1 MAEKTFVMTEDQSAD
16 LSFTLSGQGLCD
28 NTIYYV
34 ERCVP
39 DSIKGIYAKDVM
51 RLAISLQVEENK
63 KTEKKGRPRK
73 KPVKIEKEKQ
83 TVS

>member
-1 MAEKTFVMTEDQSAD
+1 MTKTLLE
-16 LSFTLSGQGLCD
+16 
-28 NTIYYV
+28 
-34 ERCVP
+34 
-39 DSIKGIYAKDVM
+39 
-51 RLAISLQVEENK
+51 VEENK